1 MSDKL
6 QDLIEF
12 DVEHIWH
19 PAAQM
24 KDYESFPPICIEK
37 AQGPYLYT
45 TPGSKY
51 PDKILDIISSWWCN
65 LLGHCNSEISD
76 AISNQAHKLEH
87 VIFANFTHESVIEL
101 TKELLTIVPHGLTHF
116 NYADNGSSAV
126 EMALKIAF
134 QYKHQIGEKKRT
146 KFACLS
152 EGYHGETIG
161 ALSVGSMDL
170 YNLMYKPMMM
180 DNLHIEAPD
189 LVFNPEDYPNKCL
202 ERAKE
207 VFDKHGDELCALIVE
222 PLLQGAGG
230 MRMYPPEY
238 LKALYDLCKEHN
250 VLFIADEIATGFG
263 RTGKWFACDHAGITP
278 DIMCLSKAITGGY
291 MPMSVVCVT
300 DAVYNAFLGED
311 GEHKAFVH
319 SHTYAGNPL
328 ACACALAVIKI
339 LKRDHIIEKAQEM
352 GKWLSYEFKSRFE
365 NNDHILGIRH
375 LGLIN
380 ALEIVKDKA
389 TKERFD
395 PKLRLGYKI
404 YQRALELG
412 LLLRP
417 IGDTLYFNPP
427 LNIQKQDLQNAIEIM
442 DRAVGEILKEYC

>member
-1 MSDKL
+1 
-6 QDLIEF
+6 
-12 DVEHIWH
+12 
-19 PAAQM
+19 
-24 KDYESFPPICIEK
+24 
-37 AQGPYLYT
+37 
-45 TPGSKY
+45 
-51 PDKILDIISSWWCN
+51 
-65 LLGHCNSEISD
+65 
-76 AISNQAHKLEH
+76 
-87 VIFANFTHESVIEL
+87 
-101 TKELLTIVPHGLTHF
+101 
-116 NYADNGSSAV
+116 
-126 EMALKIAF
+126 
-134 QYKHQIGEKKRT
+134 
-146 KFACLS
+146 
-152 EGYHGETIG
+152 
-161 ALSVGSMDL
+161 
-170 YNLMYKPMMM
+170 
-180 DNLHIEAPD
+180 
-189 LVFNPEDYPNKCL
+189 
-202 ERAKE
+202 
-207 VFDKHGDELCALIVE
+207 
-222 PLLQGAGG
+222 
-230 MRMYPPEY
+230 MYPPEY

-300 DAVYNAFLGED
+300 DAVYNAFLGEY